1 MKDLVRTLKKR
12 YQSNYT
18 MSSVV
23 RGTWTELERYVVP
36 YRGMMFTKD
45 SNEGSVN
52 WDKYNHYDDTA
63 VIAAQTLS
71 ASMHGAILPNLKWF
85 DFKFRDDDL
94 QDTNE
99 AAEWL
104 ADCANRTYSAI
115 LNSNFDLMADEMF
128 LDLVGFGHGF
138 MSAEANGLEED
149 ELSFGMIPLKEALFE
164 EDHNGVP
171 FYFFRKLEWTPT
183 KLVSKF
189 GIDNVPQIVRD
200 KYNNAHQAT
209 ETISVIFAI
218 YPRHEHLDA
227 DISKPLAPKVRPFG
241 HMYFLETEG
250 TQVGEEGGYYEMP
263 IFSVRYRKVSG
274 SQWGHG
280 PGHTS
285 LGDIKQLNQ
294 HRLMR
299 TRAIEKAVDPANVV
313 TERGLLSNLDL
324 GPRGLTVVRDKDSI
338 WPYESRA
345 NFQISTQEI
354 AMLQQS
360 IKQAFRV
367 DQLEL
372 KESPAMTA
380 TEVEVRYELMQR
392 LLGPTLGR
400 LKVDWLN
407 RVVENVF
414 NIERRAGR
422 LLPIPGVIADIDL
435 DTEIEYVG
443 AMAQAQKTQISNDMV
458 MWASQMAELGG
469 AYPDL
474 QFLVNDDALGR
485 EVARLKSIPE
495 KVING
500 KDEAASKKQEMQKVS
515 EQQALLAQA
524 QAEGDAMKAMGEGQQ
539 AMKGGQ

>member
-1 MKDLVRTLKKR
+1 MSELIKRLKKR
-12 YQSNYT
+12 YESNYSMST
-18 MSSVV
+18 MA

-45 SNEGSVN
+45 ANEGSVS
-52 WDKYNHYDDTA
+52 WDKYDHYDDTA

-85 DFKFRDDDL
+85 DFKFTDDEI

-99 AAEWL
+99 AADWL
-104 ADCANRTYSAI
+104 ADCSKRVYSAI

-128 LDLVGFGHGF
+128 IDIVGLGHGF
-138 MSAEANGLEED
+138 MTAEADGLEED
-149 ELSFGMIPLKEALFE
+149 ELSFNMIPLKEAVFE

-183 KLVSKF
+183 KIVSKF
-189 GIDNVPQIVRD
+189 GIDNVPEIVRD
-200 KYNNAHQAT
+200 KYNNPHQAT
-209 ETISVIFAI
+209 ETIPVIFAI
-218 YPRHEHLDA
+218 FPRHEFLNA
-227 DISKPLAPKVRPFG
+227 DISRPLAPKVRPFG
-241 HMYFLETEG
+241 HLYFLETEG

-263 IFSVRYRKVSG
+263 VFSVRYRKVSG

-280 PGHTS
+280 PGHVS

-324 GPRGLTVVRDKDSI
+324 GPRGLTVVRDDKSL
-338 WPYESRA
+338 WPYESGS
-345 NFQISTQEI
+345 NFQISTEEI

-360 IKQAFRV
+360 IKMAFRV

-422 LLPIPGVIADIDL
+422 LLPIPGVIAGIDL

-458 MWASQMAELGG
+458 QWATQIAELSP

-485 EVARLKSIPE
+485 EIARLKAIPE

-500 KDEAASKKQEMQKVS
+500 KDEAATKKQDM
-515 EQQALLAQA
+515 EQVTQQQQLLAQA

-539 AMKGGQ
+539 AMKGA

>member
-1 MKDLVRTLKKR
+1 LDRDVA
-12 YQSNYT
+12 
-18 MSSVV
+18 
-23 RGTWTELERYVVP
+23 
-36 YRGMMFTKD
+36 F
-45 SNEGSVN
+45 
-52 WDKYNHYDDTA
+52 A
-63 VIAAQTLS
+63 VIKTEGL
-71 ASMHGAILPNLKWF
+71 
-85 DFKFRDDDL
+85 DEDDL
-94 QDTNE
+94 T
-99 AAEWL
+99 
-104 ADCANRTYSAI
+104 
-115 LNSNFDLMADEMF
+115 
-128 LDLVGFGHGF
+128 
-138 MSAEANGLEED
+138 
-149 ELSFGMIPLKEALFE
+149 FGMIPLKEAVFE
-164 EDHNGVP
+164 EDHKGVP

-189 GIDNVPQIVRD
+189 GRENVPQIVLD
-200 KYNNAHQAT
+200 KYENPHQAT
-209 ETISVIFAI
+209 ETIPVIFAI
-218 YPRHEHLDA
+218 FPRHEYLDA
-227 DISKPLAPKVRPFG
+227 DISRPLAPQVRPFG
-241 HMYFLETEG
+241 HVYFLEQEG
-250 TQVGEEGGYYEMP
+250 IQIGEEGGYYEMP
-263 IFSVRYRKVSG
+263 VFSVRYRKVSG

-280 PGHTS
+280 PGHVS

-324 GPRGLTVVRDKDSI
+324 GPRGLTVVRDADSL

-345 NFQISTQEI
+345 NFQVSSEEI
-354 AMLQQS
+354 MMLQQS

-414 NIERRAGR
+414 RIERRAGR
-422 LLPIPGVIADIDL
+422 LLPVPGVIADLDL
-435 DTEIEYVG
+435 ETEIEYIG

-458 MWASQMAELGG
+458 MWASQMAELSP

-485 EVARLKSIPE
+485 KIARLKSIPE
-495 KVING
+495 KVVNG
-500 KDEAASKKQEMQKVS
+500 VDEAAAKKKEM
-515 EQQALLAQA
+515 EQVTQQQQLLAQA
-524 QAEGDAMKAMGEGQQ
+524 QAEGEAMKAMGEGRQ
-539 AMKGGQ
+539 AMRGV